1 MDGIH
6 DLGGK
11 HGFGK
16 VEREVDAP
24 VFHEKWEAKVF
35 AIMLASGPAGAW
47 YSADRFRHLIERI
60 DPVSYL
66 SDGYYGRW
74 LGGIETGLIE
84 AGVLQQAEIAERF
97 QALGGDSNA
106 RIAARPEPSPEPMG
120 DPPSKLNSDRDVGA
134 PRFRI
139 GDRVTTQ
146 PDVKPDHTRLPAYAR
161 GKAALLPRM
170 AGGSIQIRMLT
181 VGESSHSTSIP
192 LSFPASSY
200 GEQIARQCLYVWT
213 CLSLIWRNYIYNEFF
228 VNGTDQ

>member
-161 GKAALLPRM
+161 GKQGRIVAAH
-170 AGGSIQIRMLT
+170 GGWVYPDTNAHGR
-181 VGESSHSTSIP
+181 
-192 LSFPASSY
+192 
-200 GEQIARQCLYVWT
+200 GEQPQHLYTVEFSGLELWGADSEAMSLCLDLFEPY
-213 CLSLIWRNYIYNEFF
+213 LAKLHL
-228 VNGTDQ
+228 